1 MWPLQVADL
10 GLEPEQALI
19 VQLCLLSQSDALVLE
34 GALRDLRSE
43 LCDLRLE
50 LRQTELSLMDELLHT
65 ELWNV
70 SACELRQTVL
80 YLTELLQTELWIV
93 SACEHVMRLGGWGG
107 GGGGRMVRV
116 LC

>member
-19 VQLCLLSQSDALVLE
+19 VQLCLLCLLSQSDALVLE

-65 ELWNV
+65 ELW
-70 SACELRQTVL
+70 
-80 YLTELLQTELWIV
+80 IV
-93 SACEHVMRLGGWGG
+93 SACEHVMRLGVGG
-107 GGGGRMVRV
+107 GGGAGGGGGMFRV